1 MLTAVSMMSLVVPGI
16 GETIAADRLPQIAYK
31 KPLMKLIIK
40 YTGLYKLYPKWFV
53 TWPF

>member
-31 KPLMKLIIK
+31 KPLMKLSTYFQIYRVIFLF
-40 YTGLYKLYPKWFV
+40 YIF
-53 TWPF
+53 